1 MNAALVSG
9 LALVAALL
17 SLPRRRSLAGA
28 AALQQSV
35 VRAGLTAGIVT
46 GAVLAVLG
54 RGPVECLVAG
64 ALLGTFAADRAH
76 RSARR
81 RTGRVRVAIE
91 RALPDALD
99 LLAGLVEAGAPL
111 GAALA
116 AVGQRVEGPLRL
128 ELAACADAL
137 GSAGSRR
144 AAFGLLRESG
154 SADLARVGQALAL
167 ADELGT
173 GVAEQLRGQALVQR
187 DLRRSRAR
195 EQAATAAPKIALAIG
210 LLLVPAALSLVLGAE
225 LLSVLD
231 AAGGS

>member
-1 MNAALVSG
+1 MTASFACVLAVGAALASAVTCRPIPQLTPGQQQLLRVAALAALVTCW
-9 LALVAALL
+9 L
-17 SLPRRRSLAGA
+17 
-28 AALQQSV
+28 
-35 VRAGLTAGIVT
+35 
-46 GAVLAVLG
+46 LAVLG
-54 RGPVECLVAG
+54 LDPFACLLAG
-64 ALLGTFAADRAH
+64 AVAAVFGAARAG
-76 RSARR
+76 RAER
-81 RTGRVRVAIE
+81 RTAGRDRIAIE

-111 GAALA
+111 AAALS
-116 AVGQRVEGPLRL
+116 AVASRVEGSLRG
-128 ELAACADAL
+128 ELGACADAL
-137 GSAGSRR
+137 SSAGSRR
-144 AAFGLLRESG
+144 AAFGLLRQSG

-195 EQAATAAPKIALAIG
+195 EQAGAAAPKIALVIG

-225 LLSVLD
+225 LLSALE

>member
-1 MNAALVSG
+1 MNGALVSG

-28 AALQQSV
+28 AASPQAV
-35 VRAGLTAGIVT
+35 VRAGMTAGVVT
-46 GAVLAVLG
+46 SAVLAVLG
-54 RGPVECLVAG
+54 RDPVECLVAG
-64 ALLGTFAADRAH
+64 ALVSAFVADRAY

-81 RTGRVRVAIE
+81 RAGRVRVAIE

-116 AVGQRVEGPLRL
+116 AVGQRVEGPLQG
-128 ELAACADAL
+128 ELRACADAL

-144 AAFGLLRESG
+144 AAFGLLRQSG
-154 SADLARVGQALAL
+154 SNDLARVGQALAL

-195 EQAATAAPKIALAIG
+195 EHAATAAPKIALVIG